1 MTFSWGNKSHSP
13 EANAKRKKTVGE
25 TMIKKK
31 IEKGRQKNAWYCQI
45 CGKKYYTE
53 KEKRKP
59 KGKSEWYCQKCG
71 EKHSRGNLKF
81 SICEECFRKLILIK
95 EKK

>member
-13 EANAKRKKTVGE
+13 EANAKRKKTVGK

-31 IEKGRQKNAWYCQI
+31 IEKKREKNAWYCQI

-53 KEKRKP
+53 REKRKP
-59 KGKSEWYCQKCG
+59 KGKSDWYCQKCG

-81 SICEECFRKLILIK
+81 SICEDCFKKLILIK